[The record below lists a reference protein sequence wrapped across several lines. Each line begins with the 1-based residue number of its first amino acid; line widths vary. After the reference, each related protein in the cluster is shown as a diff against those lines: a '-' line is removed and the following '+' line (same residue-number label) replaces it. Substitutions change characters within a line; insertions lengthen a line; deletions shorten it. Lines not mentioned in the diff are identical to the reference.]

1 MKRHAPRRGTAAV
14 ELAVVSLFVLVPTL
28 ICVWEIGRLIHVKQI
43 VSTSAREGARLA
55 GQGFVIG
62 HTGAMLEVRSST
74 GSLNV
79 KNAVYEA
86 LVAAG
91 LKSLQKSDVTVEFLY
106 LAPRSDG
113 LPAVEPYQGE
123 KGQPFSVKVTIP
135 WEKVRWVNLG
145 IIRPSTISFT
155 ATWRMLVDEPFS
167 VNDQLP
173 NW

>member
-1 MKRHAPRRGTAAV
+1 MV
-14 ELAVVSLFVLVPTL
+14 VLVPTL
-28 ICVWEIGRLIHVKQI
+28 ICVWEIGRLIHVKQV

-62 HTGAMLEVRSST
+62 PTGTMLEVHNTT

-79 KNAVYEA
+79 RDAVYEA

-91 LKSLQKSDVTVEFLY
+91 LKTLQKSDVTVEFLF
-106 LAPRSDG
+106 LAPRNDG
-113 LPAVEPYQGE
+113 GPATEPYQGE

-135 WEKVRWVNLG
+135 WEKVRWINLG
-145 IIRPSTISFT
+145 IIRPTTISFT
-155 ATWRMLVDEPFS
+155 ATWRMLVDEPFT